1 MKPDLWIRL
10 PDWSLLTEETAAAE
24 AKAICAAVIARMG
37 LTSKHAVAKKFGLP
51 QSTFANYCRGRYTF
65 ARHRNNHGSYQHT
78 RVILHR
84 YLMTGEIGQAA
95 RSRSGYTRHPT
106 YADEPSLITLVHKM
120 YHEDKFN
127 LSQIGREL
135 EALGIKTMRGNTHW
149 YGSSVRLLLN
159 HTQPVEEKERP
170 EVTYSNAPKP
180 VEDPQQD
187 IALLNAI
194 NNRLSQIDNLR
205 TVVTEMEKRIDKR
218 LGQLESLEVMLGEA
232 KRWRVSM
239 NKRLD
244 DLERPAPPKPKRRR
258 APPKPTPPPAPPK
271 PKRRLLDLV
280 VDVFRR

>member
-1 MKPDLWIRL
+1 MKPDLFFRL
-10 PDWSLLTEETAAAE
+10 PDWSTLNEETAAAE

-51 QSTFANYCRGRYTF
+51 QTTFSNYCRGRYTF

-84 YLMTGEIGQAA
+84 YLLTGEIGQAA

-159 HTQPVEEKERP
+159 HTQPVEEKEDK
-170 EVTYSNAPKP
+170 VTHNPAPKP
-180 VEDPQQD
+180 NED

-194 NNRLSQIDNLR
+194 NNRLSQIENLR
-205 TVVTEMEKRIDKR
+205 IVVTALERRIDKR

-258 APPKPTPPPAPPK
+258 APPKP
-271 PKRRLLDLV
+271 KRRLLDLV
-280 VDVFRR
+280 VEVFRR

>member
-1 MKPDLWIRL
+1 MKPDLFFRL
-10 PDWSLLTEETAAAE
+10 PDWSTLNEETAAAE

-51 QSTFANYCRGRYTF
+51 QTTFSNYCRGRYTF

-84 YLMTGEIGQAA
+84 YLLTGEIDQAA

-120 YHEDKFN
+120 YHEDKLN

-159 HTQPVEEKERP
+159 HTQPVAEKEEKEDK
-170 EVTYSNAPKP
+170 VTHNPAPKP
-180 VEDPQQD
+180 NED

-194 NNRLSQIDNLR
+194 NNRLSQIENLR
-205 TVVTEMEKRIDKR
+205 IVVTEMEKRIDKR

-280 VDVFRR
+280 VEVFRR